1 MGLGKINSIFVQI
14 FLCDIVL
21 WLLNFFFKIS
31 YVFAFFWKNW
41 IRLTLFGFNTL
52 LVNKWKD
59 LVYGESFYFLIV
71 NFYYLILTLFI
82 ANIICMHYTCIFSV
96 FFIFIVEILVN
107 DIKTLPRIKNKSI
120 MLFGI
125 VFKENYF

>member
-1 MGLGKINSIFVQI
+1 M
-14 FLCDIVL
+14 
-21 WLLNFFFKIS
+21 FFS
-31 YVFAFFWKNW
+31 
-41 IRLTLFGFNTL
+41 FNIL

-59 LVYGESFYFLIV
+59 LVYGEFFYFLIV
-71 NFYYLILTLFI
+71 NFYYLILIFFI
-82 ANIICMHYTCIFSV
+82 VNIICMYYIFLV

-107 DIKTLPRIKNKSI
+107 DIKILFRIKNKSI